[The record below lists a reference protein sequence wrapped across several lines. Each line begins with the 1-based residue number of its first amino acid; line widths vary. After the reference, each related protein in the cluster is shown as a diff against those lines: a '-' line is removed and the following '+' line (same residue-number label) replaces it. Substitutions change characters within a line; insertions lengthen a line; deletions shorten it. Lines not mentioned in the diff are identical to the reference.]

1 MEDKNNEI
9 KQAIEQVVG
18 EHVDN
23 FLIVASNNNNGMNLQ
38 AAAGN
43 IDILAFQMAE
53 TFSEHPEFESKIKT
67 AKPLVSGQ
75 LDNQVKEL
83 LSRLAEHFGGA
94 DDDE

>member
-1 MEDKNNEI
+1 MENKNDEL

-53 TFSEHPEFESKIKT
+53 TFSELESKIKA

-75 LDNQVKEL
+75 LDNQVKEV

-94 DDDE
+94 NDDE